1 LSKSS
6 IYKDVQ
12 KLNLVTPDYKKWPI
26 YNIFENR
33 DDFVQEVAWQAID
46 EIFKR
51 NSIADIKE
59 QLASAY
65 YLEKIRIKT
74 DPYKVDLD
82 DENEFWKSV
91 KIRMTDLMVGNVEN
105 EKNEIKT
112 VVEDIVKRY
121 AEEITGDFKIS
132 TYRFAQGMVPV
143 ILRRVLNSARAKYIK
158 KFYSNKY
165 LLSDKIHYTGHID
178 LIRQLATKATIIF
191 VPTHFSNLDN
201 ILIGW
206 AIESIGIPPVIY
218 GAGLN
223 LFNSRILGY
232 YMSRLG
238 AYKLDRRKK
247 NDIYLETLK
256 TYSRISIEKG
266 CHYLF
271 YPGGT
276 RSRSGMLESR
286 FKLGLLGTAVDAQ
299 FENCKK
305 NETDYKKVILVPTV
319 INYHFVLEA
328 KQLIEQHLKSEGKEK
343 YFLNNEAD
351 IKGASTVLNLMW
363 KFFSTESESAIS
375 FGQPMDIFGNKVN
388 ALGESHDKQ
397 ARVIDISN
405 YFRKDNEL
413 VEDDQ
418 RNSVYTKMLS
428 DQLLKEYRKSSVVF
442 TSHIV
447 AYTVYELIKKMHPK
461 LDLYNLLRLPSDDRI
476 IAKDT
481 FIKNLENAIQFL
493 KSKADEGSILLDPKL
508 HNSTED
514 IIEHALSNL
523 GIYHKERVVYQTKQG
538 DFTSENM
545 NLLYYYHNRLYGF
558 GIQYHIS

>member
-1 LSKSS
+1 MSKSS
-6 IYKDVQ
+6 IYQDVQ
-12 KLNLVTPDYKKWPI
+12 KLKPVLPDFKKWPI
-26 YNIFENR
+26 YNIFEKRN
-33 DDFVQEVAWQAID
+33 DFIQEVAWQTID
-46 EIFKR
+46 EIFKN
-51 NSIADIKE
+51 NSTANIKE

-74 DPYKVDLD
+74 DPYKVDLE
-82 DENEFWKSV
+82 DENEFWKKV
-91 KIRMTDLMVGNVEN
+91 KVKMTDLMVGNIEH
-105 EKNEIKT
+105 EKTEVKT
-112 VVEDIVKRY
+112 VVEDIVTRY
-121 AEEITGDFKIS
+121 AKEITGDFKIS

-143 ILRRVLNSARAKYIK
+143 ILRRILNSARAKYIK

-178 LIRQLATKATIIF
+178 LIRQLAPKATLIF

-247 NDIYLETLK
+247 NEIYLQTLK
-256 TYSRISIEKG
+256 TYSKISIEKG

-276 RSRSGMLESR
+276 RSRSGKLESR
-286 FKLGLLGTAVDAQ
+286 FKLGLLGTAIDAQ
-299 FENCKK
+299 FANCQK
-305 NETDYKKVILVPTV
+305 NEKDYKKVILIPTV

-328 KQLIEQHLKSEGKEK
+328 KQLIEQHLKREGKEK

-388 ALGESHDKQ
+388 AMGESHDKQ
-397 ARVIDISN
+397 NRVIDIAN
-405 YFRKDNEL
+405 YFKTDGTL
-413 VEDDQ
+413 KEDTQ
-418 RNSVYTKMLS
+418 RNNVYTKMLS
-428 DQLLKEYRKSSVVF
+428 DQLLNEYRKSSVVF
-442 TSHIV
+442 SSHLV
-447 AYTVYELIKKMHPK
+447 SYTAYELIMKMHPK

-476 IAKDT
+476 IAKDK
-481 FIKNLENAIQFL
+481 FISNIENLL
-493 KSKADEGSILLDPKL
+493 KHLKQKAEAGEILLDPKL
-508 HNSTED
+508 YSSTEE
-514 IIEHALSNL
+514 ILEHAFSNL
-523 GIYHKERVVYQTKQG
+523 GIYHKEKVVYKTKQG
-538 DFTSENM
+538 DYTSENM

-558 GIQYHIS
+558 GLHYHIA